1 MLLALKRW
9 IATRLQ
15 RALGLD
21 EIQKQLNRMEAAA
34 RRQALLVGNAA
45 WLAGRSR
52 DTIEPL
58 PAYRRA
64 AALLARITPR
74 AVEGAS
80 LVRLGG
86 PNDGGYVMLE
96 PVAPPIITAAYSF
109 GVGHDI
115 SWDAAIAARGIDVW
129 LYDHTVSTPPGLPPR
144 CQFVRKAIAG
154 KSVGPDERTLAECIA
169 ENGHAGRRDLLLKL
183 DVEGAEWGV
192 LESAPETLLCQFQ
205 QIVVEFHGLADAVG
219 GDRHEKIVAVL
230 DKLTRTHQCV
240 HVHGNCDQP
249 PVWLGDLVVPD
260 VAEVTYVRRS
270 DVAGRLGSVVR
281 SLPMELDAPNNPG
294 WPEIPL
300 RFPAAG

>member
-1 MLLALKRW
+1 MLLALKRL

-15 RALGLD
+15 RAIGVD
-21 EIQKQLNRMEAAA
+21 EIQKQLNRMEAVA
-34 RRQALLVGNAA
+34 RRHTLLIGNAT
-45 WLAGRSR
+45 WLAGRPR
-52 DTIEPL
+52 DTIESL
-58 PAYRRA
+58 PVYRRGT
-64 AALLARITPR
+64 ALLARITPR
-74 AVEGAS
+74 AIERAN

-129 LYDHTVSTPPGLPPR
+129 LYDHTVSPPAALPPR
-144 CQFVRKAIAG
+144 CRFVRKGIAG
-154 KSVGPDERTLAECIA
+154 TSAGPDERTLAELVR
-169 ENGHAGRRDLLLKL
+169 ENGHAGSRDLLLKL

-192 LESAPETLLCQFQ
+192 LESASEPLLCQFQ
-205 QIVVEFHGLADAVG
+205 QIVVEFHGLADGVG
-219 GDRHEKIVAVL
+219 GDRHEKIIAVL
-230 DKLTRTHQCV
+230 DKLARTHQCV

-249 PVWLGDLVVPD
+249 PLWLGDLVVPD

-270 DVAGRLGSVVR
+270 DVEGRIGSVVR

-300 RFPAAG
+300 LFPAEE